1 MPTWKETETRY
12 VLRSYWEN
20 TSDMKGLYD
29 DAHEVYH
36 SDAYGMPGEN
46 ALNDL
51 DNQNHNG
58 YDKGQNGR
66 LYRVTV
72 EKTITMHPNDFIS
85 DTREIRQWP
94 EPKITLDNIKDMAG
108 PDDREQYRMDS
119 YYPNAIVYDEKEM

>member
-12 VLRSYWEN
+12 VLRSYWDN
-20 TSDMKGLYD
+20 TSVMKELYD

-36 SDAYGMPGEN
+36 SDAYGMPGSN

-85 DTREIRQWP
+85 DSREIRQWP
-94 EPKITLDNIKDMAG
+94 EPEITLGDIIAG
-108 PDDREQYRMDS
+108 PDDREQARIDS
-119 YYPNAIVYDEKEM
+119 HCPTDIVYNEKEM